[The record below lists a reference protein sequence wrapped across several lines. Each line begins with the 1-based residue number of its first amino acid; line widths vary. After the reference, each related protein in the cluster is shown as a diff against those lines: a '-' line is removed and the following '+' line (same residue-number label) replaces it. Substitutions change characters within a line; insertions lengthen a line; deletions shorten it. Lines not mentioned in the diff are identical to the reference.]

1 MTRERLGGPFHEGL
15 AQEFRTL
22 QAPVDPDL
30 FPAALGHRGNTHV
43 LLQFIS
49 TPEPFPL
56 LTEGEPAGVGRAA
69 RRHPNHSPFLR
80 MIVR

>member
-1 MTRERLGGPFHEGL
+1 MTGDRLGGPFREGL

-56 LTEGEPAGVGRAA
+56 LTEGGQQAWGELRAGTRTTRPSCA
-69 RRHPNHSPFLR
+69 
-80 MIVR
+80 